1 MSFNNFWFHISA
13 PVFDHYEETF
23 TLSALLTSLT
33 LFPVSIF
40 VGVSGTV
47 SLLTTDSYE
56 LSNIVSQSYL
66 KLLKRNAILV
76 TCGAY
81 VASIVFPLDWDR
93 PWQIYPVPNV
103 VGAITGHMF
112 GSFYCMIETM
122 IKYKLGKKKN

>member
-1 MSFNNFWFHISA
+1 MYSYTQSPPLA

-47 SLLTTDSYE
+47 SLLATDSYE
-56 LSNIVSQSYL
+56 LANIVSQSYL

-76 TCGAY
+76 TVGAY
-81 VASIVFPLDWDR
+81 IASVVFPLDWER
-93 PWQIYPVPNV
+93 
-103 VGAITGHMF
+103 
-112 GSFYCMIETM
+112 
-122 IKYKLGKKKN
+122 K